1 MVGHE
6 SVDPKPQGKPGLVTG
21 VTSETGVA
29 GARGGTSNRRPAA
42 PIIVDYRTKR
52 LLVEA
57 KGNLVLIPE
66 PSCGYVR
73 T

>member
-21 VTSETGVA
+21 VTSETD
-29 GARGGTSNRRPAA
+29 ARAARAASNRTP
-42 PIIVDYRTKR
+42 PPTVVDYRTKR

>member
-21 VTSETGVA
+21 VTSEHTLVGE
-29 GARGGTSNRRPAA
+29 NRL
-42 PIIVDYRTKR
+42 VNRTKR